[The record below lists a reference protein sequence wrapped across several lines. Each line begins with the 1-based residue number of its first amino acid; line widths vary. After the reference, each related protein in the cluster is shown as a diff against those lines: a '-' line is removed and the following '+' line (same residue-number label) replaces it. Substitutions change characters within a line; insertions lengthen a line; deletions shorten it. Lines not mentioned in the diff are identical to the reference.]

1 MNTECALEFTYLYN
15 NIFCKTLKVE
25 HVQSHGTFLC
35 LWTVDLSA
43 GLYYYTRIGG
53 GINSLYFVIFFDNN
67 IFVEVHNPS
76 INIHV

>member
-1 MNTECALEFTYLYN
+1 M
-15 NIFCKTLKVE
+15 
-25 HVQSHGTFLC
+25 QSHGTFLC

-43 GLYYYTRIGG
+43 GLYYYTRILGGG

-67 IFVEVHNPS
+67 IFVEVDNPS